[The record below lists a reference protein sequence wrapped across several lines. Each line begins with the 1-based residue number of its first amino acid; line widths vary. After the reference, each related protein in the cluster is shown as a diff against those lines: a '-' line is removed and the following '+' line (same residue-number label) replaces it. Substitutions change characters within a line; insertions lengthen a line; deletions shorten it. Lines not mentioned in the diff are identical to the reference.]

1 VIPLTPEIA
10 VLYPILAVEKRGSS
24 ARAGAETS
32 LLGPQPSLG
41 MEMRGDTLA
50 EQEHGA
56 HDAAVRPTGRAMRQ
70 TRELIPNGS
79 R

>member
-1 VIPLTPEIA
+1 MIPLTPEIA

-24 ARAGAETS
+24 ARAGAEAS